1 MPDFLFPK
9 ERIINRRI
17 PGAPAPLKVPLY
29 VAKLWSESPTALA
42 QEHPHK
48 KNTTNTVCVLSL
60 AANHPQDFHFVGPDY
75 CSGSRLVLVPG
86 CPHKKNTPR
95 LRGCFYFWWPWS
107 DSNRHSLQNLI
118 LSQARL
124 PIPPRGQNCKS
135 SIRQRP
141 FSPQPFL
148 PGGRCVSACVPAFS
162 QELPV
167 CQLSFQSLS

>member
-1 MPDFLFPK
+1 MWLNYGQS
-9 ERIINRRI
+9 R
-17 PGAPAPLKVPLY
+17 
-29 VAKLWSESPTALA
+29 PTALA

-48 KNTTNTVCVLSL
+48 KTPRIRCVFCLWQQITHKIFTLWGRITARAL
-60 AANHPQDFHFVGPDY
+60 AWFSFQDA
-75 CSGSRLVLVPG
+75 RAT
-86 CPHKKNTPR
+86 KKNTPR